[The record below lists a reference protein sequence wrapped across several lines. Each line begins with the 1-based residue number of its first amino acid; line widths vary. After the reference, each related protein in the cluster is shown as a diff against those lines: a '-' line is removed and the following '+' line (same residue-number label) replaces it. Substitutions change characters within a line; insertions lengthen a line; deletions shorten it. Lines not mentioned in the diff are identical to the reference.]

1 MRGLLIQAGSSRSRR
16 SRLGR
21 STTRIPRT
29 GCPRSSR
36 TSTGNRG
43 TRIRRTCRTRSG
55 SLRTCSRRIWRTAR
69 FRPRVAACHTMGRR
83 AGSRRSRRRWSCCR
97 WSCSSRSYV
106 VALSLTGRVTLARA
120 TRPTCKPDRRVGS
133 RVVSALRTHGSGMA
147 RMAGAKRRTGGGL
160 RGSVA
165 SVTMGPGRS
174 NGPLESVCP
183 LAGLA
188 SAASSR
194 GRLRRHVG
202 VAAADLSA
210 LGRIPFPRARTG
222 GRGTIAGRQAGRWL
236 EGWVAAWDEIIRHRL

>member
-55 SLRTCSRRIWRTAR
+55 SLRTCSRHSSCSRPRSHSTRGSGIHGTPKDGRGSTRPRTRRIPSRSLRTCSRRIWRTAR
-69 FRPRVAACHTMGRR
+69 FRPRVAACHTMSRR

-120 TRPTCKPDRRVGS
+120 TRPTCKPDRHVGS

-147 RMAGAKRRTGGGL
+147 RMAGA
-160 RGSVA
+160 
-165 SVTMGPGRS
+165 
-174 NGPLESVCP
+174 
-183 LAGLA
+183 
-188 SAASSR
+188 SA
-194 GRLRRHVG
+194 
-202 VAAADLSA
+202 
-210 LGRIPFPRARTG
+210 
-222 GRGTIAGRQAGRWL
+222 
-236 EGWVAAWDEIIRHRL
+236 